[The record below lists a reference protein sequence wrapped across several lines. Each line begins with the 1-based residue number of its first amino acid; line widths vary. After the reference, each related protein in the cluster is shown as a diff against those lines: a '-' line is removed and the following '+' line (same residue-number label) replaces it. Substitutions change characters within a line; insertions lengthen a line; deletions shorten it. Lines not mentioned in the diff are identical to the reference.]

1 MATLQFQ
8 KKFLMVIVENKR
20 TQMLCVS
27 YENTY
32 IIELKSHILI
42 NKNTISIIKIHN
54 RATHLNKCKIRNKNE
69 TVLVNISN
77 STVKNMF
84 ENSMIPKLIQ

>member
-8 KKFLMVIVENKR
+8 KKFLMVIVGDKR

-77 STVKNMF
+77 CTVKNMF

>member
-1 MATLQFQ
+1 
-8 KKFLMVIVENKR
+8 MVTVLDKR

-69 TVLVNISN
+69 TLLVNISN

-84 ENSMIPKLIQ
+84 ENSMIPKIIQ

>member
-1 MATLQFQ
+1 MATIQFQ
-8 KKFLMVIVENKR
+8 KRFLMVIVLNKR

-77 STVKNMF
+77 STVKKMF

>member
-8 KKFLMVIVENKR
+8 KKFLMVIVGDKR

-54 RATHLNKCKIRNKNE
+54 RATHLNKCKIRNKYE
-69 TVLVNISN
+69 ILLVNLSN
-77 STVKNMF
+77 NTVKNIF
-84 ENSMIPKLIQ
+84 ENGMMPKRFQ

>member
-1 MATLQFQ
+1 MATIQFQ
-8 KKFLMVIVENKR
+8 KRFLMVIVLNKR